1 MSNLLYEISEEKKI
15 IATLQENKISNKIF
29 YYDKLEKLD
38 FSQPSY
44 FFLEDKKFNFYYKT
58 FFFNQEDKFTI
69 KQLQEFLKSFEFKK
83 NEIFIGYM
91 INNIKVYDKSSNYLL
106 GKKWKISF
114 WIGVYTLENKHLEFI
129 KQIFWKNYSIK
140 IFPNSLF
147 SIQCISKLMPNWTF
161 VYLGKEK
168 TKIIQIKNWFYY
180 KVEHLPLWL
189 NYIQKEI
196 DEIFKNIKLNALTD
210 FQKKVYIKKLT
221 ELLQPIAIFI
231 KSNLI
236 SDQIYIIW
244 NFENF
249 PKLLEELSNSIKTK
263 ILPLPIDNK
272 KFSTIHDLDLYCI
285 WKNYD
290 KIRRY

>member
-1 MSNLLYEISEEKKI
+1 MPNFLYEISEEKKI

-44 FFLEDKKFNFYYKT
+44 FFLEDKKFNFYYKA
-58 FFFNQEDKFTI
+58 FFLNQEDKFTI

-91 INNIKVYDKSSNYLL
+91 INNIQIDNKPSNYLL

-114 WIGVYTLENKHLEFI
+114 WIGVYTLENKHLELI
-129 KQIFWKNYSIK
+129 RQIFWKNYSIK

-168 TKIIQIKNWFYY
+168 TKVIQIKNWFYF
-180 KVEHLPLWL
+180 KVENLPLWL
-189 NYIQKEI
+189 NYLQKEFTQ
-196 DEIFKNIKLNALTD
+196 IFKDTNLNALTD

-221 ELLQPIAIFI
+221 ELLQPISLFI
-231 KSNLI
+231 KANLI